1 MSKSKTTAQQQ
12 REELDAIGKK
22 YGVSKVFKIVAN
34 VDQDSEETATAFFK
48 WPGRNAISA
57 GMALKDRDPLMAKL
71 IVLQAGFLEGDRRIL
86 DDEYTFCNACTV
98 LDDVIGFRMAEIKK
112 N

>member
-1 MSKSKTTAQQQ
+1 MEEIKVNNT
-12 REELDAIGKK
+12 EELEAIAKK
-22 YGVSKVFKIVAN
+22 YGVKNVFKITAN
-34 VDQDSEETATAFFK
+34 VDMDSDETATAFFK
-48 WPGRNAISA
+48 WPGRNAISSS
-57 GMALKDRDPLMAKL
+57 MAIQNRDPLMAKL